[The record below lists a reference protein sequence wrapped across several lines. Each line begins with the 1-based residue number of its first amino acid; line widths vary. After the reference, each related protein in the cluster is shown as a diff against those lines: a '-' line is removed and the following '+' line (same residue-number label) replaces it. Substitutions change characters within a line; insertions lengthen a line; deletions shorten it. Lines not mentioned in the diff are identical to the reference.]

1 MKRIMGAAAVV
12 GLLVVGAVGCGPW
25 GDQQR
30 KTVSYEVPGQVD
42 QLVVDGTTGGIDV
55 RVGDGPVR
63 VVEKRSWRDQEP
75 QGSHELKDGV
85 LKLTYSCSSCG
96 IGYEVHVPAGTK
108 LKLTQTSGGI
118 QLHDVAGDVDA
129 TVTSGGINASG
140 LKSKNVKL
148 SVTSGGVEARFA
160 EAPDRAELTTDSGG
174 VQLKVPAGQQY
185 QVDARADSGGTQVKV
200 PSTPGAPH
208 VLIAHADSGG
218 VQVENG

>member
-1 MKRIMGAAAVV
+1 MKRIMGVAAVV

-42 QLVVDGTTGGIDV
+42 QLVVDGTSGGIDV
-55 RVGDGPVR
+55 RVDDGPVR
-63 VVEKRSWRDQEP
+63 VVEKRSWRDEEP
-75 QGSHELKDGV
+75 QGTHELKDGV
-85 LKLTYSCSSCG
+85 LKLTYSCDNCG

-108 LKLTQTSGGI
+108 LKLSQTSGGI

-129 TVTSGGINASG
+129 KVSSGGINAFG

-148 SVTSGGVEARFA
+148 SVESGGVEARFA
-160 EAPDRAELTTDSGG
+160 EAPTRAEVSTESGG
-174 VQLKVPAGQQY
+174 VQVKVPSGEQY
-185 QVDARADSGGTQVKV
+185 QVDARANSGGTEVKV

-208 VLIAHADSGG
+208 VVIARADSGG
-218 VQVENG
+218 VQVYNS

>member
-25 GDQQR
+25 GEQQR

-42 QLVVDGTTGGIDV
+42 QLVVDGTSGGIDV
-55 RVGDGPVR
+55 KVGDGPVQ
-63 VVEKRSWRDQEP
+63 VLEKRAWRDQEP

-85 LKLTYSCSSCG
+85 LKLTYSCSNCG
-96 IGYEVHVPAGTK
+96 IGYEVRVPAGTK

-129 TVTSGGINASG
+129 KVTSGGINTFG

-148 SVTSGGVEARFA
+148 SVVSGGVEARFA
-160 EAPDRAELTTDSGG
+160 EAPTRAEMSTDSGG
-174 VQLKVPAGQQY
+174 LMVKVPAGEQY
-185 QVDARADSGGTQVKV
+185 QVEAHADSGGTDVKV
-200 PSTPGAPH
+200 PSVVGAPH
-208 VLIAHADSGG
+208 VLIARAVSGG
-218 VQVENG
+218 VQVSNG